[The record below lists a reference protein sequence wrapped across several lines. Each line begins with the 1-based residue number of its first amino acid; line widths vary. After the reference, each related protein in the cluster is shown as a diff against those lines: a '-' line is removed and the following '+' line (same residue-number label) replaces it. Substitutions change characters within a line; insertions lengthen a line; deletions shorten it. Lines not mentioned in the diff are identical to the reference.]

1 MSNWDEYIF
10 HDEDNVEFLD
20 ELVDLEPTD
29 LFEALEDAVTLAL
42 RHAKPGDVEYLNGL
56 CAASVAAIWCGAPF
70 SSATVADEHPFVRH
84 YIGQCGDILQEQSS
98 LLLDKELEN
107 LGDSAPEGLETFSEA
122 LT

>member
-10 HDEDNVEFLD
+10 HDDDNIEFFD
-20 ELVDLEPTD
+20 ELIDLEPAD

-42 RHAKPGDVEYLNGL
+42 RHSEPGDVEYLNGL

-70 SSATVADEHPFVRH
+70 SSASVADEHPFVRE
-84 YIGQCGDILQEQSS
+84 YIGQCSDKLQEQSS
-98 LLLDKELEN
+98 LLLGKELEN
-107 LGDSAPEGLETFSEA
+107 QGEAAYEGLETFAEA

>member
-10 HDEDNVEFLD
+10 HDDDNVEFLD
-20 ELVDLEPTD
+20 ELVDLDQVD

-42 RHAKPGDVEYLNGL
+42 RHAQPGDVEYLNGL

-70 SSATVADEHPFVRH
+70 SSATVADDHPFVRQ
-84 YIGQCGDILQEQSS
+84 YIGQCDDKLQEQSS

-107 LGDSAPEGLETFSEA
+107 QGESAQEGLETFVEA